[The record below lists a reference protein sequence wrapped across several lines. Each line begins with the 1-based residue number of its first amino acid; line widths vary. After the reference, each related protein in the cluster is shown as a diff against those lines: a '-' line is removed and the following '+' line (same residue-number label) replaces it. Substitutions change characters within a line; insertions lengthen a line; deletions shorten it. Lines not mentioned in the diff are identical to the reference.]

1 MKQIEPL
8 ALFRL
13 SVLGAM
19 VSREQLGRGE
29 LKQLIRE
36 LAQRQYAI
44 PGSTRR
50 HIGEKTIQAW
60 YYAWRREGIAG
71 LEPKTRVDRG
81 RSKIAPAIQEAV
93 LSAKRDNPRR
103 SIRQILRLL
112 ETAGIVARRSLSRS
126 AIHRLLQHHGLS
138 QLAGSASLPEE
149 KRSYCAEFAG
159 SIWYG
164 DVMHG
169 PRVPVK
175 GAVSQALRKTYLVS
189 LIDDA
194 SRLVAHSA
202 FCLGETALDI
212 EGVLKQA
219 LLRRGVPIKLVVDNG
234 AAYRAN
240 TLQGI
245 CARLG
250 IHLIFCRPY
259 APEGKGKLE
268 RWHRTLRDQFL
279 SELDERRIT
288 DLDELNA
295 RLWAW
300 LEQVYHRTAHAGLGG
315 LTPLARYQRDLARI
329 RTLGAKAA
337 QLDSLFHHR
346 VTRFVRKDGTVSY
359 LGQRFELAYELSG
372 KTVRLVVD
380 PHAARVV
387 GVENDVGESLG
398 SATALDAIANIKR
411 VRRKPE
417 PATPPAAL
425 RTGPNLVELAHAQY
439 HGVKD
444 HGVKDHGVKDHGVKD
459 HDVKDHDVKDHG
471 VKDHGVK
478 DHGVNHSANK
488 ED

>member
-1 MKQIEPL
+1 L

-13 SVLGAM
+13 SVLGPM
-19 VSREQLGRGE
+19 VSREQLARGE
-29 LKQLIRE
+29 LQQLIRE
-36 LAQRQYAI
+36 LAQREYAI
-44 PGSTRR
+44 PGSERR

-60 YYAWRREGIAG
+60 YYAWRREGITG
-71 LEPKTRVDRG
+71 LAPKVRVDRG
-81 RSKIAPAIQEAV
+81 QSRFPPSIQEAV
-93 LSAKRDNPRR
+93 LAAKRENPRR

-112 ETAGIVARRSLSRS
+112 EAAGIVASQTLSRS
-126 AIHRLLQHHGLS
+126 AIHRLLQQNGLS
-138 QLAGSASLPEE
+138 QIAGSPSLPEE
-149 KRSYCAEFAG
+149 KRSFCAEFAG

-169 PRVPVK
+169 PRVSVK
-175 GAVSQALRKTYLVS
+175 GTLRKTYLVS

-219 LLRRGVPIKLVVDNG
+219 LLRRGVPTKLVVDNG

-279 SELDERRIT
+279 GELDERRIT
-288 DLDELNA
+288 DLNELNA

-300 LEQVYHRTAHAGLGG
+300 LEQVYHHTPHGGLAG

-329 RTLGAKAA
+329 RSLGTKAA

-346 VTRFVRKDGTVSY
+346 VARFVRKDGTVSY
-359 LGQRFELAYELSG
+359 LGQRFEVPYELSG

-387 GVENDVGESLG
+387 GVENDAGESLG
-398 SATALDAIANIKR
+398 EATVLEPIANLRR

-417 PATPPAAL
+417 PAADLGA
-425 RTGPNLVELAHAQY
+425 RNGPNLVEIAHAQY

-444 HGVKDHGVKDHGVKD
+444 H
-459 HDVKDHDVKDHG
+459 DVKEGD
-471 VKDHGVK
+471 
-478 DHGVNHSANK
+478 
-488 ED
+488 

>member
-1 MKQIEPL
+1 MKEIDPL

-13 SVLGAM
+13 SVLGPI
-19 VSREQLGRGE
+19 VSREQLNRGE
-29 LKQLIRE
+29 LQQTIRE
-36 LAQRQYAI
+36 LAQREYAI
-44 PGSTRR
+44 PGSERR
-50 HIGEKTIQAW
+50 LLGEKTIQAW
-60 YYAWRREGIAG
+60 YYAWRRLGLAG
-71 LEPKTRVDRG
+71 LTPKIRGDRG
-81 RSKIAPAIQEAV
+81 QSKISPAIQEAV
-93 LSAKRDNPRR
+93 LAAKRDNPRR
-103 SIRQILRLL
+103 SIRQIQRLL
-112 ETAGIVARRSLSRS
+112 VAAGLVADQSLSRS
-126 AIHRLLQHHGLS
+126 AVHRLLQHNGLS

-149 KRSYCAEFAG
+149 KRSFGAEFAG

-169 PRVPVK
+169 PRVPIK
-175 GAVSQALRKTYLVS
+175 GQMRKTYLVS

-219 LLRRGVPIKLVVDNG
+219 LLRRGVPVKLIVDNG
-234 AAYRAN
+234 AAYRAA
-240 TLQGI
+240 TLQGV

-300 LEQVYHRTAHAGLGG
+300 AEQVYHHTVHGGLAG
-315 LTPLARYQRDLARI
+315 LTPLARYQRDLPRI
-329 RTLGAKAA
+329 RSLGAKAA
-337 QLDSLFHHR
+337 QLDALFHHR
-346 VTRFVRKDGTVSY
+346 ITRFVRKDGTVSY
-359 LGQRFELAYELSG
+359 LGQRFEVPYELSG

-380 PHAARVV
+380 PHAGSVV
-387 GVENDVGESLG
+387 GVENEAGQALG
-398 SATALDAIANIKR
+398 SATPLDVLANLRR

-417 PATPPAAL
+417 PTVAPRPTSS
-425 RTGPNLVELAHAQY
+425 GPNLVELAHAQY
-439 HGVKD
+439 HGVN
-444 HGVKDHGVKDHGVKD
+444 HGLKKGG
-459 HDVKDHDVKDHG
+459 
-471 VKDHGVK
+471 
-478 DHGVNHSANK
+478 
-488 ED
+488 